1 MRRQKGSGKSINI
14 MEIIKLENTQ
24 LPTLPD
30 EWSYDESIER
40 MRPLFYKWKNLTI
53 EVAQELYV
61 AREKLSNS
69 GIRTDLDAN
78 ASRFTWTGYCKEI
91 GINYTTANR
100 WLSKFYP
107 SETKAIEH
115 TADVNMC
122 AVNDLYELIESG
134 KKFRTILADPPWA
147 YSNQATRAA
156 TDNHYETMSVE
167 DICFLPIG
175 QLTEESAHL
184 HLWTTNA
191 FLYESKKVMEA
202 WGFEYKS
209 VFLWIKPTMG
219 IGNYWRVSHEFMVLG
234 TKGNLP
240 FNDHS
245 EMSWYQE
252 KRSKHS
258 RKPYGIIEKIEKVS
272 PGPYLE
278 IFGRETRKGWVVWGN
293 EIERHLF
300 NEQAFDA

>member
-1 MRRQKGSGKSINI
+1 

-24 LPTLPD
+24 LPTVPD
-30 EWSYDESIER
+30 EWSYEESINR
-40 MRPLFYKWKNLTI
+40 VRPLFYKWKNLTI
-53 EVAQELYV
+53 EVAQELYI
-61 AREKLSNS
+61 AREKLSVS
-69 GIRTDLDAN
+69 KADAARIMHGTN
-78 ASRFTWTGYCKEI
+78 VPCKTWNQYCQDI
-91 GINYTTANR
+91 GIEKRTANR
-100 WLSKFYP
+100 WLGQFYP
-107 SETKAIEH
+107 SEKPAIEQA
-115 TADVNMC
+115 TDTGMC

-156 TDNHYETMSVE
+156 TNNHYETMSVE

-175 QLTEESAHL
+175 QLTDESAHL

-191 FLYESKKVMEA
+191 FLYDSQKVMEA

-258 RKPYGIIEKIEKVS
+258 RKPHSIVEKIEKVS
-272 PGPYLE
+272 PAPYLE
-278 IFGRETRKGWVVWGN
+278 LFGRDTRKGWVVWGN

-300 NEQAFDA
+300 NEQAFNE